1 MTNVSLPPLDGTR
14 ERDGTEKVKRM
25 AYGTSAGVASYSR
38 TWTRGGVFYDASAG
52 PPPVAAT
59 KPTLT
64 EVNHWL
70 VQISAMIDTA
80 LQNEGFSVPVTA
92 TNSLNAITMKVET
105 LVSDLVAYANGLGRL
120 YTDRA
125 LERGSMNLLNKE
137 IIDWVKGQVTGLEND
152 GVPRTLPASDMVG
165 GFSVSPN
172 RQK

>member
-1 MTNVSLPPLDGTR
+1 
-14 ERDGTEKVKRM
+14 M
-25 AYGTSAGVASYSR
+25 AYGTPSGVASYSR
-38 TWTRGGVFYDASAG
+38 TWTRGGVFYDASAN
-52 PPPVAAT
+52 PLVAPT

-70 VQISAMIDTA
+70 VQVSAMFDTA
-80 LQNEGFSVPVTA
+80 LKNEGFATPITA
-92 TNSLNAITMKVET
+92 VNSLNAITMKVET

-137 IIDWVKGQVTGLEND
+137 IVDWVKGAITGLEND
-152 GVPRTLPASDMVG
+152 GVPRTLPASDIVG
-165 GFSVSPN
+165 GFSVAPN

>member
-1 MTNVSLPPLDGTR
+1 
-14 ERDGTEKVKRM
+14 M

-38 TWTRGGVFYDASAG
+38 TWTRGGVFYDASAS
-52 PPPVAAT
+52 PLVAPT

-70 VQISAMIDTA
+70 TQVSAMIDTA
-80 LQNEGFSVPVTA
+80 LNNEGFTTPIVAV
-92 TNSLNAITMKVET
+92 NSLNTITMKVET

-137 IIDWVKGQVTGLEND
+137 IVDWVKGAITGLEND
-152 GVPRTLPASDMVG
+152 GVPRTLPASDIVG
-165 GFSVSPN
+165 GFSVTPN

>member
-1 MTNVSLPPLDGTR
+1 
-14 ERDGTEKVKRM
+14 M

-38 TWTRGGVFYDASAG
+38 TWTRGGVFYDASAS
-52 PPPVAAT
+52 PLVAPT

-70 VQISAMIDTA
+70 TQVSAMIDTA
-80 LQNEGFSVPVTA
+80 LNNEGFTTPIVAV
-92 TNSLNAITMKVET
+92 NSLNTITMKVET

-137 IIDWVKGQVTGLEND
+137 IVDWVKGAITGLEND
-152 GVPRTLPASDMVG
+152 GVPRTLPASDIVG
-165 GFSVSPN
+165 GFSVAPN